1 MVNKEDIKMQNT
13 KKVFSINDV
22 KNKKSNVSLIQF
34 PEVKY
39 LKDGGTVPIKT
50 MANLEYLLN
59 YYGINPVMN
68 KITHELTLQME
79 GRKFKKR
86 GEMLTFVYDLQV
98 KEGLNLNRA
107 VCDEYLID
115 IANRKEI
122 NPFVDMLKK
131 YRNDNHDIV
140 LDVFEKCLTLQD
152 DALEDAEYYFTLF
165 YKWLLNVVKMAH
177 NELENRYSSN
187 GVLTLQGEQGCRKST
202 FARKLMP
209 LNDLFKDGVSLD
221 PDKTDSVIQNTKYI
235 LVELAELDT
244 TLKAD
249 QGKIKQFLT
258 NTTDE
263 YRVPFGRVAEIYPR
277 LTSYIANVNKKDFLK
292 DETGSRRF
300 WVIPVKSCN
309 IEEFDNFNMFE
320 FWGAVYDMW
329 LTNYSIDW
337 LTKEEEAKQK
347 IINRQ
352 FNAQTDI
359 SIILDD
365 KVDWE
370 SNDLKVYKLTEIA
383 EKLNIKEKKA
393 LANELMR
400 RGIPNQPYKVD
411 GKSIRGYKIPFIR
424 DYWE

>member
-1 MVNKEDIKMQNT
+1 
-13 KKVFSINDV
+13 
-22 KNKKSNVSLIQF
+22 
-34 PEVKY
+34 
-39 LKDGGTVPIKT
+39 
-50 MANLEYLLN
+50 
-59 YYGINPVMN
+59 
-68 KITHELTLQME
+68 
-79 GRKFKKR
+79 
-86 GEMLTFVYDLQV
+86 
-98 KEGLNLNRA
+98 
-107 VCDEYLID
+107 
-115 IANRKEI
+115 
-122 NPFVDMLKK
+122 
-131 YRNDNHDIV
+131 
-140 LDVFEKCLTLQD
+140 
-152 DALEDAEYYFTLF
+152 
-165 YKWLLNVVKMAH
+165 
-177 NELENRYSSN
+177 
-187 GVLTLQGEQGCRKST
+187 
-202 FARKLMP
+202 MP

-370 SNDLKVYKLTEIA
+370 SNDLRVYKLTEIA